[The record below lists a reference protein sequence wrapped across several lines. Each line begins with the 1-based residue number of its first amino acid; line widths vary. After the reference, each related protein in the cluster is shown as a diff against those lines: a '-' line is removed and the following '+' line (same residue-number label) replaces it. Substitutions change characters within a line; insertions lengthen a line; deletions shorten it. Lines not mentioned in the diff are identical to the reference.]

1 MDVTFKKISKG
12 SLFKLLAIGL
22 FTGFFV
28 VFTVFGVAALF
39 GADTVKWNDVPV
51 HGFSGFLLSW
61 VVWFFFSLI
70 FTVFTWLICILG
82 LWLFSFKQNLTL
94 KFKGVVDGSQVV

>member
-1 MDVTFKKISKG
+1 MEVTFKKISKG
-12 SLFKLLAIGL
+12 SLFKLLATGL

-28 VFTVFGVAALF
+28 MFTVFGVAALF

-61 VVWFFFSLI
+61 ALWFVFSLF
-70 FTVFTWLICILG
+70 FTVFNWLICILG

-94 KFKGVVDGSQVV
+94 KFKGAVDGSQVV